1 LTLGLD
7 FLKFRMYSL
16 EIHMPFFERD
26 EQNNIQT
33 PNNFAKAEV
42 TWGIGATAVGA
53 IEQIGLHDPSAAILA
68 SAFGFFPLMIDSI
81 FWRMGRSSA
90 SLPWTKGVGLL
101 ILATI
106 PTAALALTGHQ
117 DIAAYTSI
125 TTLGLA
131 TKMRADRQHASR
143 GRR

>member
-1 LTLGLD
+1 
-7 FLKFRMYSL
+7 
-16 EIHMPFFERD
+16 MPFFERD

-42 TWGIGATAVGA
+42 LWGLGATTAGA
-53 IEQIGLHDPSAAILA
+53 IEQTYLHDPNAAILA
-68 SAFGFFPLMIDSI
+68 SAFGFVPLMIDSM

-101 ILATI
+101 ALATI
-106 PTAALALTGHQ
+106 PTVGLALTGHP
-117 DIAAYTSI
+117 DAAAYTSVV
-125 TTLGLA
+125 TLGLA
-131 TKMRADRQHASR
+131 TGLRADRQHASR